1 MTETR
6 EALEQQTA
14 TAEVLQVINASPGN
28 LAPVFDAM
36 LEKAMRLC
44 EAQLGLLLHHEKG
57 CFLLASSHGAPP
69 EFVEF
74 ISRQPIQPGPH
85 TGLARLA
92 REQRFVH
99 VDDLASGVAYQQR
112 DPLRVASVELAGMRT
127 FLAVPLVKEG
137 DLIGA
142 FVIYRQEVRPFS
154 DKQIALLENFA
165 AQAVIAME
173 NARLRPSGN
182 GSWLGRPGLL
192 GSSYGQF

>member
-1 MTETR
+1 VVR
-6 EALEQQTA
+6 
-14 TAEVLQVINASPGN
+14 
-28 LAPVFDAM
+28 
-36 LEKAMRLC
+36 
-44 EAQLGLLLHHEKG
+44 
-57 CFLLASSHGAPP
+57 
-69 EFVEF
+69 
-74 ISRQPIQPGPH
+74 
-85 TGLARLA
+85 
-92 REQRFVH
+92 
-99 VDDLASGVAYQQR
+99 
-112 DPLRVASVELAGMRT
+112 
-127 FLAVPLVKEG
+127 EG